1 MSQKSRIKLGY
12 NTFVIVLLLSVV
24 VYAFSHFVHLGRVEY
39 TDDAQV
45 QRHITPVNNRV
56 QGFIREVRFEEY
68 QRVHRG
74 DTLVII
80 EDAEYVLRHAQAEA
94 SLAATR
100 QGSDVISAGMTTT
113 ESRERSAVAG
123 IEEAR
128 VNMENAKADYD
139 RYTALLKK
147 EAVTRQEYD
156 NVRTRYEA
164 AKARY
169 DQAVAG
175 RQSTSLVRTEQAQQ
189 LTLNGSSIEAAEA
202 AVHLARLNLS
212 YTVVLATADGVMGRK
227 DIHEGELVQPG
238 QQLARIVDDTDVWV
252 IANYRET
259 QLRHIKVGDR
269 VTFKAD
275 AIPGRKYIGEVESF
289 SPATGSAYSRV
300 AADNA
305 TGNFVKVEQ
314 RVPIR
319 IRLTADN
326 DAADVAL
333 LLSGLNV
340 ETKVKY

>member
-80 EDAEYVLRHAQAEA
+80 EDAEYVLRLAQAEA

>member
-80 EDAEYVLRHAQAEA
+80 EDAEYVLRLAQAEA

-113 ESRERSAVAG
+113 ESRERSAMAG

-156 NVRTRYEA
+156 NMRTRYEA
-164 AKARY
+164 ARARY

-189 LTLNGSSIEAAEA
+189 LTLNSSSIEAAEA
-202 AVHLARLNLS
+202 AVRLARLNLS

-259 QLRHIKVGDR
+259 QLRHINVGDR

-275 AIPGRKYIGEVESF
+275 AIPGRKYIGQVESF

-319 IRLTADN
+319 IHLTADN
-326 DAADVAL
+326 DPADVAL

-340 ETKVKY
+340 ETKIKY